1 MKLVIVESPAK
12 AKTIGRFLGKGY
24 KVAASF
30 GHVRDLPSS
39 AEEIPEEYKG
49 KDWARMAV
57 DVDRGFTPIYIVPP
71 SSRKHIAE
79 LRKLMKDVDEVVLA
93 TDEDREGESI
103 SWHLLEVLKPKVP
116 VKRIAFHEITQEAI
130 KEALASP
137 RDLNQE
143 LVKAQESRRVL
154 DRLFGYSLSPVLWKK
169 VRPKLSAGRV
179 QSVAVR
185 LVVEREEERRR
196 FKKAEYFSIEA
207 HLKGGEAQFDA
218 SLVSYDDK
226 RIVEGKDFDPET
238 GQLTHTG
245 KKAAEVVWLD
255 KAKAEQLSQALEKG
269 LPWTVSLVEQKETR
283 QRPYPPFMTSTLQQA
298 ASAILGFSPRKTMQ
312 VAQKLYEGVDFGGGE
327 REGVITYMRT
337 DSLTLSTKALAEA
350 EKVIQ
355 SKYGEKYHDGFRFYS
370 TKQKNAQEAHE
381 AIRPTHLS
389 RTPESFK
396 GELNDDEMALYR
408 IIWNRTIASQMTDAQ
423 LLKTRVEFDAMADG
437 KKAVL
442 RANGSVVVFPG
453 YLRVADVSQKDNE
466 LPPVKEGQKVG
477 KGEAI
482 QLAGIDAESHETE
495 PPARYTEASL
505 IKRLEEEGIGRPST
519 YAPTIST
526 IEARGYVERRGTAL
540 VPTYLAVAVIQLLRD
555 HFPEYVDIGFTARME
570 DALDDIANGDQ
581 DSLVFLKEFYR
592 GGGEKFGHGLEP
604 QIAHELPKIEFP
616 AIPLGN
622 DPKTKA
628 PIVVRIGRNAPYLQ
642 RGEGGDGNTAPVP
655 AESTFE
661 DLSVERALDLFE
673 QRAKGDEPI
682 GKHPETG
689 EAIYVLLG
697 PYGPYVQLGEVTED
711 KKKKPKRASLPK
723 GMNPGQVDIPTA
735 LKLLSIPRDL
745 GTHPDTGATIVATVG
760 RFGPYI
766 KCGDDSRSLKK
777 DDDVYTVTRERA
789 LDLLAQPKAASRRG
803 KKVLLTLKDPE
814 SGKTIEVC
822 EGKWGPYIT
831 DGEKN
836 AKAPKDVEP
845 TAITFEQAKAA
856 LAEAPGKAGKSSGRR
871 KAPAKSKAAPKA
883 KADGAPKAPRRG
895 RASAAAS

>member
-1 MKLVIVESPAK
+1 LKLVIVESPAK

-39 AEEIPEEYKG
+39 AEEIPDEHKG

-57 DVDRGFTPIYIVPP
+57 DVDHGFAPIYVVPP
-71 SSRKHIAE
+71 TSRKHIAE
-79 LRKLMKDVDEVVLA
+79 LKKLIKDADEVVLA

-103 SWHLLEVLKPKVP
+103 SWHLLEVLQPKVP
-116 VKRIAFHEITQEAI
+116 VKRIAFHEITAEAI
-130 KEALASP
+130 QDALDNP
-137 RDLNQE
+137 RDLNQA

-207 HLKGGEAQFDA
+207 HLKGGAAEFDA
-218 SLVSYDDK
+218 TLVAYDDK

-238 GQLTHTG
+238 GQLLHTG
-245 KKAAEVVWLD
+245 KKALEVVWLD
-255 KAKAEQLSQALEKG
+255 RPKAGQLAKALEQA
-269 LPWTVSLVEQKETR
+269 LPWTVSVVEQKETR

-350 EKVIQ
+350 ERVIK
-355 SKYGEKYHDGFRFYS
+355 SKYGEKYHDGVRVYS
-370 TKQKNAQEAHE
+370 NKSKSAQEAHE

-389 RTPESFK
+389 RTAESLK
-396 GELNDDEMALYR
+396 GSLNEDEVALYR

-423 LLKTRVEFDAMADG
+423 LLKTRVEFDATVAG

-453 YLRVADVSQKDNE
+453 YLRVADVSQKDTE

-482 QLAGIDAESHETE
+482 QLAAIEPESHETE

-519 YAPTIST
+519 YAPTMST
-526 IEARGYVERRGTAL
+526 IEARGYVERRGKAL
-540 VPTYLAVAVIQLLRD
+540 VPTFLAVAVIQLLRD

-581 DSLVFLKEFYR
+581 DSLAFLKEFYR
-592 GGGEKFGHGLEP
+592 GGEKFGHGLEP

-616 AIPLGN
+616 AIPLGQ

-628 PIVVRIGRNAPYLQ
+628 PIVVRIGRSAPYLQ
-642 RGEGGDGNTAPVP
+642 RGEGGEGNTAPVP
-655 AESTFE
+655 ADTTFE
-661 DLSVERALDLFE
+661 NLNVERAVELFE

-682 GKHPETG
+682 GKHPATN

-697 PYGPYVQLGEVTED
+697 PYGPYVQLGALTKD

-723 GMNPGQVDIPTA
+723 GMKPGDVDVATA
-735 LKLLSIPRDL
+735 VRLLSLPRDL
-745 GTHPDTGATIVATVG
+745 GAHPETNTPIVATVG

-766 KCGDDSRSLKK
+766 KCGDDSRSLRK

-789 LDLLAQPKAASRRG
+789 LELLAQPKAAGRGG
-803 KKVLLTLKDPE
+803 KKVLVTLGNDPE
-814 SGKTIEVC
+814 TGKTIQVC

-831 DGEKN
+831 NGVKN
-836 AKAPKDVEP
+836 AKAPKDVDP
-845 TAITFEQAKAA
+845 AAITMEQAREVLAA
-856 LAEAPGKAGKSSGRR
+856 APGKGGKSAGRR
-871 KAPAKSKAAPKA
+871 KAPAKAKTAAKA
-883 KADGAPKAPRRG
+883 KSAGSKPARRG
-895 RASAAAS
+895 RASAATS

>member
-1 MKLVIVESPAK
+1 MIVESPAK

-79 LRKLMKDVDEVVLA
+79 LKKLLKDADEVILA

-103 SWHLLEVLKPKVP
+103 SWHLLEVLQPKVP
-116 VKRIAFHEITQEAI
+116 VKRIAFHEITHEAI
-130 KEALASP
+130 QEALANP
-137 RDLNQE
+137 RELDQA

-196 FKKAEYFSIEA
+196 FRMAEYFSIEA
-207 HLKGGEAQFDA
+207 HLKGGDAQFDA

-238 GQLTHTG
+238 GLLSHSG
-245 KKAAEVVWLD
+245 KKAAEVLWLD
-255 KAKAEQLSQALEKG
+255 KPKAEHLAQALERC

-350 EKVIQ
+350 ERVIK

-389 RTPESFK
+389 RTPDSFR
-396 GELNDDEMALYR
+396 GELSGDEMALYR

-423 LLKTRVEFDAMADG
+423 LLKTRVEFDAIADG

-466 LPPVKEGQKVG
+466 LPGVKEGQKVG

-482 QLAGIDAESHETE
+482 QLAGIEAESHETE

-526 IEARGYVERRGTAL
+526 IEARGYVERRGKAL
-540 VPTYLAVAVIQLLRD
+540 VPTFVAVAVIQLLRD

-581 DSLVFLKEFYR
+581 DSLAFLKEFYR
-592 GGGEKFGHGLEP
+592 GGEKFGHGLEP

-616 AIPLGN
+616 AILLGQ
-622 DPKTKA
+622 DPKSKA

-642 RGEGGDGNTAPVP
+642 RGEGGEGNTAPVP
-655 AESTFE
+655 ADMTFE
-661 DLSVERALDLFE
+661 DMNVDRALELFE

-697 PYGPYVQLGEVTED
+697 PYGPYVQLGEQPEE

-723 GMNPGQVDIPTA
+723 GMKPGQVDLPTA

-745 GTHPDTGATIVATVG
+745 GTHPESGAAIVATVG

-766 KCGDDSRSLKK
+766 KCGDDSRSLRK
-777 DDDVYTVTRERA
+777 DDDVYTVTCERA
-789 LDLLAQPKAASRRG
+789 LELLAQPKAAGRGG
-803 KKVLLTLKDPE
+803 KKVIHSLSDPE
-814 SGKTIEVC
+814 TGKTIQVC

-845 TAITFEQAKAA
+845 TAITLEQAKAA
-856 LAEAPGKAGKSSGRR
+856 LAEAPNKPGKSGGRR
-871 KAPAKSKAAPKA
+871 KAAAK
-883 KADGAPKAPRRG
+883 PKAPRKAKAAASPTAPKRG
-895 RASAAAS
+895 RASAPAS